1 MDIKLDEDGDIYLVN
16 GDAQTTSIG
25 AEDLA
30 QRLRI
35 RLNTFQGEW
44 FMDNTLG
51 IDWWNRVMGKNR
63 SKMAVDALIQDA
75 ILKEPDAL
83 QIVSYTSSISTDRV
97 QLLIPR
103 QGLKMGLYL
112 LLLHSCLRQPI
123 KENISGWTF

>member
-1 MDIKLDEDGDIYLVN
+1 MDIKLDEDGDISLVN
-16 GDAQTTSIG
+16 GDAQTTGIG

-83 QIVSYTSSISTDRV
+83 QIVSYTSSISTDR
-97 QLLIPR
+97 
-103 QGLKMGLYL
+103 KF
-112 LLLHSCLRQPI
+112 SCSFRVRTEDGAVSSAI
-123 KENISGWTF
+123 TFVLTPTN

>member
-1 MDIKLDEDGDIYLVN
+1 MDIKLGEDGDISLVN

-63 SKMAVDALIQDA
+63 SKMAVDALIQDS

-83 QIVSYTSSISTDRV
+83 QIVSYTSSISTDR
-97 QLLIPR
+97 
-103 QGLKMGLYL
+103 KF
-112 LLLHSCLRQPI
+112 SCSFRVRT
-123 KENISGWTF
+123 ENGAISSAITFVLSPTN

>member
-1 MDIKLDEDGDIYLVN
+1 MDIKLDEDGDISLVN

-30 QRLRI
+30 QRLSI

-83 QIVSYTSSISTDRV
+83 QIVSYTSSISTDR
-97 QLLIPR
+97 
-103 QGLKMGLYL
+103 KF
-112 LLLHSCLRQPI
+112 SCSFRVRT
-123 KENISGWTF
+123 EDGAISSAITFVLTPTN

>member
-1 MDIKLDEDGDIYLVN
+1 MDIKLGEDGDISLVN

-63 SKMAVDALIQDA
+63 SKMAVDAIIQDS

-83 QIVSYTSSISTDRV
+83 QIVSYTSSISTDR
-97 QLLIPR
+97 
-103 QGLKMGLYL
+103 KF
-112 LLLHSCLRQPI
+112 SCSFRVRT
-123 KENISGWTF
+123 ENGAISSAITFVLSPTN

>member
-1 MDIKLDEDGDIYLVN
+1 MDIKLDEDGDISLVN

-63 SKMAVDALIQDA
+63 SKMAVDALIQDS

-83 QIVSYTSSISTDRV
+83 QIVSYISSISTDR
-97 QLLIPR
+97 
-103 QGLKMGLYL
+103 KF
-112 LLLHSCLRQPI
+112 SCSFRVRTEDGAVSSAI
-123 KENISGWTF
+123 TFVLTPTN

>member
-1 MDIKLDEDGDIYLVN
+1 MDIKLDEDGDISLVS
-16 GDAQTTSIG
+16 GDTQTTSIG

-83 QIVSYTSSISTDRV
+83 QIVSYTSSISTDR
-97 QLLIPR
+97 
-103 QGLKMGLYL
+103 KF
-112 LLLHSCLRQPI
+112 SCSFRVRT
-123 KENISGWTF
+123 EDGAISSAITFVLTPTN

>member
-1 MDIKLDEDGDIYLVN
+1 MDIKLDEDGDISLVN

-83 QIVSYTSSISTDRV
+83 QIVSYTSSISADR
-97 QLLIPR
+97 
-103 QGLKMGLYL
+103 KF
-112 LLLHSCLRQPI
+112 SCSFRVRT
-123 KENISGWTF
+123 EDGAISSAITFVLSPTN

>member
-1 MDIKLDEDGDIYLVN
+1 MDIKLGEDGDISLVN
-16 GDAQTTSIG
+16 GDAQTTGIG

-63 SKMAVDALIQDA
+63 SKMAVDALIQDS

-83 QIVSYTSSISTDRV
+83 QIVSYTSSISSDR
-97 QLLIPR
+97 
-103 QGLKMGLYL
+103 KF
-112 LLLHSCLRQPI
+112 SCSFRVRT
-123 KENISGWTF
+123 ENGAISSAITFVLTPTQ

>member
-1 MDIKLDEDGDIYLVN
+1 MDIKLDEDGDISLVN
-16 GDAQTTSIG
+16 GDAQTTSVG

-83 QIVSYTSSISTDRV
+83 QIVSYTSSISTDRKFGCSFRV
-97 QLLIPR
+97 R
-103 QGLKMGLYL
+103 TEDGA
-112 LLLHSCLRQPI
+112 
-123 KENISGWTF
+123 ISSAITFVLTPTN

>member
-1 MDIKLDEDGDIYLVN
+1 MDIKLDEDTGDIAFTN
-16 GDAQTTSIG
+16 GESTVTSIG

-83 QIVSYTSSISTDRV
+83 QIVSYTSSISTDR
-97 QLLIPR
+97 
-103 QGLKMGLYL
+103 KF
-112 LLLHSCLRQPI
+112 SCSFRVRT
-123 KENISGWTF
+123 EDGAISSAITFVLTPTN

>member
-1 MDIKLDEDGDIYLVN
+1 MDIKLDEDGDISLVN
-16 GDAQTTSIG
+16 GDAQTTGIG

-75 ILKEPDAL
+75 ILKEPAAL
-83 QIVSYTSSISTDRV
+83 QIVSYTSSISTDR
-97 QLLIPR
+97 
-103 QGLKMGLYL
+103 KF
-112 LLLHSCLRQPI
+112 SCSFRVRTEDGAVSSAI
-123 KENISGWTF
+123 TFVLTPTN

>member
-1 MDIKLDEDGDIYLVN
+1 MDIKLDEDGDISLVS
-16 GDAQTTSIG
+16 GDTQTTSIG

-63 SKMAVDALIQDA
+63 SKMAVDALIQDS

-83 QIVSYTSSISTDRV
+83 QIVSYTSSISADR
-97 QLLIPR
+97 
-103 QGLKMGLYL
+103 KF
-112 LLLHSCLRQPI
+112 SCSFRVRT
-123 KENISGWTF
+123 EDGAISSAITFVLSPTN

>member
-1 MDIKLDEDGDIYLVN
+1 MDIKLDEDGDISLVN

-83 QIVSYTSSISTDRV
+83 QIVSYTSSISTDR
-97 QLLIPR
+97 
-103 QGLKMGLYL
+103 KF
-112 LLLHSCLRQPI
+112 SCSFRVRTEDGAVSSAI
-123 KENISGWTF
+123 TFVLTPTN

>member
-1 MDIKLDEDGDIYLVN
+1 MDIKLDEDGDISLVN

-30 QRLRI
+30 QRLSI

-51 IDWWNRVMGKNR
+51 IDWWNRVMRKNR
-63 SKMAVDALIQDA
+63 SKMAVDALIQDS

-83 QIVSYTSSISTDRV
+83 QIVSYTSSISTDR
-97 QLLIPR
+97 
-103 QGLKMGLYL
+103 KF
-112 LLLHSCLRQPI
+112 SCSFRVRT
-123 KENISGWTF
+123 EDGAISSAITFVLTPTN

>member
-1 MDIKLDEDGDIYLVN
+1 MDIKLDEDGDISLVN

-83 QIVSYTSSISTDRV
+83 QIVSYTSSISTDR
-97 QLLIPR
+97 
-103 QGLKMGLYL
+103 KF
-112 LLLHSCLRQPI
+112 SCSFRVRT
-123 KENISGWTF
+123 EDGAISSAITFVLTPTN

>member
-1 MDIKLDEDGDIYLVN
+1 MDIKLGEDGDISLVN

-63 SKMAVDALIQDA
+63 SKMAVDALIQDS

-83 QIVSYTSSISTDRV
+83 QIVSYTSSISTNRKFSCSFRV
-97 QLLIPR
+97 R
-103 QGLKMGLYL
+103 T
-112 LLLHSCLRQPI
+112 
-123 KENISGWTF
+123 ENGAISSAITFVLSPTN

>member
-1 MDIKLDEDGDIYLVN
+1 MDIKLDEDGDMSLVN

-30 QRLRI
+30 QRLSI

-51 IDWWNRVMGKNR
+51 IDWWNRVMWKNR

-83 QIVSYTSSISTDRV
+83 QIVSYTSSISTDR
-97 QLLIPR
+97 
-103 QGLKMGLYL
+103 KF
-112 LLLHSCLRQPI
+112 SCSFRVRT
-123 KENISGWTF
+123 EDGAISSAITFVLTPTN

>member
-1 MDIKLDEDGDIYLVN
+1 MDIKLDEDGDISLVS

-63 SKMAVDALIQDA
+63 SKMAVDALIQDS

-83 QIVSYTSSISTDRV
+83 QIVSYTSSISTDR
-97 QLLIPR
+97 
-103 QGLKMGLYL
+103 KF
-112 LLLHSCLRQPI
+112 SCSFRVRT
-123 KENISGWTF
+123 ENGAISSAITFVLSPTN

>member
-1 MDIKLDEDGDIYLVN
+1 MDIKLGEDGDISLVN

-83 QIVSYTSSISTDRV
+83 QIVSYTSSISTDR
-97 QLLIPR
+97 
-103 QGLKMGLYL
+103 KF
-112 LLLHSCLRQPI
+112 SCSFRVRT
-123 KENISGWTF
+123 EDGAISSAITFVLTPTN

>member
-16 GDAQTTSIG
+16 GDAQTTSVG

-83 QIVSYTSSISTDRV
+83 QIVSYTSSISTNR
-97 QLLIPR
+97 
-103 QGLKMGLYL
+103 KF
-112 LLLHSCLRQPI
+112 SCSFSVRT
-123 KENISGWTF
+123 EDGAISSAITFVRTPTN

>member
-83 QIVSYTSSISTDRV
+83 QIVSYTSSISTDR
-97 QLLIPR
+97 
-103 QGLKMGLYL
+103 KF
-112 LLLHSCLRQPI
+112 SCSFRVRTEDGAVSSAI
-123 KENISGWTF
+123 TFVLTPTN

>member
-1 MDIKLDEDGDIYLVN
+1 MDIKLDEDGDISLVS
-16 GDAQTTSIG
+16 GETQVTSIG

-63 SKMAVDALIQDA
+63 SKMAVDALIQDS

-83 QIVSYTSSISTDRV
+83 QIVSYTSSISVDR
-97 QLLIPR
+97 
-103 QGLKMGLYL
+103 KF
-112 LLLHSCLRQPI
+112 SCSFRVRT
-123 KENISGWTF
+123 EDGAISSAITFVLSPTN

>member
-83 QIVSYTSSISTDRV
+83 QIVSYTSSISTNRKFSCSFRV
-97 QLLIPR
+97 R
-103 QGLKMGLYL
+103 TEDGA
-112 LLLHSCLRQPI
+112 
-123 KENISGWTF
+123 ISSAITFVLTPTN

>member
-16 GDAQTTSIG
+16 GDAQTTSVG

-83 QIVSYTSSISTDRV
+83 QIVSYTSSISTDR
-97 QLLIPR
+97 
-103 QGLKMGLYL
+103 KF
-112 LLLHSCLRQPI
+112 SCSFRVRT
-123 KENISGWTF
+123 EDGAISSAITFVLTPTN